1 MKMLEILVVKPASLL
16 GSSVV
21 EGYINDQ
28 SFSVTFDTDT
38 RAIDYIT
45 LKREIVWAND
55 HNLLEEPIRN
65 PIDIKTFAELKKM
78 LSTQIRT
85 ISGSRR

>member
-1 MKMLEILVVKPASLL
+1 MLEITVVKPASLL
-16 GSSVV
+16 GSSIV

-28 SFSVTFDTDT
+28 RFSVTFHTDT

-45 LKREIVWAND
+45 LNREIVWADD
-55 HNLLEEPIRN
+55 HDLLEEPIRN
-65 PIDIKTFAELKKM
+65 PINGETFAELKKM

-85 ISGSRR
+85 ISGSNR